1 MLRLKKEKNIFA
13 SRVRTRVSPA
23 QTIVA
28 GFFLLIL
35 TGGLLLSLPASSAG
49 GQSTHFL
56 DALFTATSAVCVTGL
71 VVLDTGTYWSGFG
84 QLVILL
90 LIQVGGLGFMS
101 LATMSAILL
110 GRRISFSNR
119 ILIQESLNQ
128 YDLKGIVKLNQKII
142 FGTLLIEMIG
152 ALLLSMVFVPE
163 FGLIRGAA
171 MSIFHSVSAFCNAGF
186 DLMGQ
191 YRSMT
196 MYVEHPMIN
205 FTLMVLII
213 LGGLGFT
220 VIFEILKKKSFRRLN
235 LHAKLVLITTGC
247 LIAVPFVLFFLM
259 EQNNTQTI
267 KDFSA
272 FGKFWAVLF
281 QTVSP
286 RTAGFNTLPLEDMR
300 SGSKFLTVILMFIGG
315 SPASTAGGI
324 KTATMAVLV
333 LCVRTLVVGKREVEA
348 GNRRISYQTV
358 NKALAVFSLNMSMLI
373 TATMILSISEVN
385 TEFLDVLFESA
396 SAVGT
401 AGLTLGITRGLSV
414 IGKIVIML
422 SMFAGRVGT
431 FTILLALSG
440 PEKKDLY
447 RLPEEKVIVG

>member
-1 MLRLKKEKNIFA
+1 MDRLKKENNIFA
-13 SRVRTRVSPA
+13 SRARIRVSPP
-23 QTIVA
+23 QIIVA

-49 GQSTHFL
+49 GNTTNFL

-90 LIQVGGLGFMS
+90 LIQIGGLGFMS

-142 FGTLLIEMIG
+142 LGTLLIEMTG
-152 ALLLSMVFVPE
+152 ALLLSTVFVPE
-163 FGLIRGAA
+163 FGFIRGMM

-196 MYVEHPMIN
+196 MYVENPIIN
-205 FTLMVLII
+205 LTLILLII

-235 LHAKLVLITTGC
+235 LHARLVLITTAC
-247 LIAVPFVLFFLM
+247 LITVPFLLFFLM
-259 EQNNTQTI
+259 EQNNMQTI
-267 KDFSA
+267 KGLSP
-272 FGKFWAVLF
+272 FGKFWATLF

-286 RTAGFNTLPLEDMR
+286 RTAGFNTVDLEQMR
-300 SGSKFLTVILMFIGG
+300 TGSKFLTVILMFVGG

-324 KTATMAVLV
+324 KTATVAVLV
-333 LCVRTLVVGKREVEA
+333 LCIRTLVVGKREVEA

-358 NKALAVFSLNMSMLI
+358 NKALAVFSLNMSILI
-373 TATMILSISEVN
+373 IATMILSMSEAN
-385 TEFLDVLFESA
+385 AEFLDILFESA

-414 IGKIVIML
+414 AGKVVMML